1 MHEHDWNRRFILGEG
16 GSPDA
21 TQSEG
26 GGPLK
31 QATAIEHRRFSP
43 CPLDLAT
50 SLHDQGGAA
59 MRGLV
64 WRRWRDGGSR
74 HEGAGGEQKNKAA
87 E

>member
-50 SLHDQGGAA
+50 SLHD
-59 MRGLV
+59 
-64 WRRWRDGGSR
+64 
-74 HEGAGGEQKNKAA
+74 
-87 E
+87 